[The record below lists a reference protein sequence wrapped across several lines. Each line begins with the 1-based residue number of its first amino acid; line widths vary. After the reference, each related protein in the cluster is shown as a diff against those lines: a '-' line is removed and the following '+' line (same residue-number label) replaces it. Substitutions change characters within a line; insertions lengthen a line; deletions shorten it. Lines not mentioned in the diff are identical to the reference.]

1 MLSKLQKAPN
11 PEKNIQILTIRGNL
25 ENSLYHKAY
34 RAPQTRFL
42 FFRLTAE
49 MCRSF
54 HISWFLGIRDRTRLN
69 QLTFWSRTNHME
81 SEPVGSDWVQTWSH
95 IRYGSN
101 FDVSL
106 STFLCTFF
114 TLMHVRCWQTYLKA
128 GFDVLKYPSHYHP
141 NDPTPQYWHTY
152 SLFLL
157 CPHSLRLI
165 ACNCKLSCKWL
176 CKQRQLT
183 SLTPVFTPYEGQT
196 GTTST
201 VCFWSKWSS
210 VFYMKDRKDLD
221 STNV

>member
-141 NDPTPQYWHTY
+141 NDPTPQYWHTC
-152 SLFLL
+152 SL
-157 CPHSLRLI
+157 I
-165 ACNCKLSCKWL
+165 
-176 CKQRQLT
+176 
-183 SLTPVFTPYEGQT
+183 
-196 GTTST
+196 
-201 VCFWSKWSS
+201 
-210 VFYMKDRKDLD
+210 
-221 STNV
+221 